1 MRVLHYSL
9 KLVYYIEST
18 WYNPNIQIPFTWK
31 YRQIWELFETWT
43 VLSQSHMVYMT
54 VIIPRL
60 LQSIERLIPHEWLSR
75 RPKAEAEEEAE
86 QKHSPGKKLK
96 EPKVNPKRT
105 QPNRKQ
111 LRRSQKKLK
120 ELKELKE
127 IQAKRKHFTLLCVQW
142 KRRHFDVLAKG
153 RGEGGVERGVLC
165 LGFRLVWLKNGCEFA
180 VGIRSTIWATARRM
194 NKSEKFHKFS

>member
-1 MRVLHYSL
+1 MNSFKPVSYGLHD
-9 KLVYYIEST
+9 
-18 WYNPNIQIPFTWK
+18 
-31 YRQIWELFETWT
+31 
-43 VLSQSHMVYMT
+43 SHYTPLAAEHRTTHSARMT
-54 VIIPRL
+54 EQKTKSR
-60 LQSIERLIPHEWLSR
+60 SR
-75 RPKAEAEEEAE
+75 RRSRTKAQPK
-86 QKHSPGKKLK
+86 GKKLK